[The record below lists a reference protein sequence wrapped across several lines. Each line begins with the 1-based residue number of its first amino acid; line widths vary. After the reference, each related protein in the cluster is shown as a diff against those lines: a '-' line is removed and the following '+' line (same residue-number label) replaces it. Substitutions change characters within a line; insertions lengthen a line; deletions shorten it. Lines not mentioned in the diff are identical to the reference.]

1 MDIRGI
7 AASVISSVLFAM
19 LSGYVIVNGEVKA
32 LEAKQEELLD
42 RQVRQ
47 NDQLRDE
54 IRELRQGQ
62 NEILRWLRDNK

>member
-1 MDIRGI
+1 MDFRGI
-7 AASVISSVLFAM
+7 VASVISSVAFAI

>member
-1 MDIRGI
+1 MDFKTILPSVV
-7 AASVISSVLFAM
+7 ASVIFAM
-19 LSGYVIVNGEVKA
+19 LSGYVVVNGEVKA
-32 LEAKQEELLD
+32 LEAKQEEIIN

-62 NEILRWLRDNK
+62 NEILRWLRDNN

>member
-1 MDIRGI
+1 MNVKGI
-7 AASVISSVLFAM
+7 VASVVSSVVFAM
-19 LSGYVIVNGEVKA
+19 LSGYVVVSGEVKA
-32 LEAKQEELLD
+32 LEAKQEEIMD

-62 NEILRWLRDNK
+62 TEILRWLRDNK

>member
-7 AASVISSVLFAM
+7 AASVISSVVFAI